1 MAVSDLPR
9 LSGAPWLQRPETQ
22 AVFAAL
28 AARSFAARAVG
39 GAVRNALLG
48 LPVTDVDIATT
59 ARPDEVVAAAEA
71 AGLKAVPTG
80 IAHGTVTIISGGSA
94 YEVTTLRKDVETH
107 GRHATVAFTD
117 DWTADARRRDFT
129 LNALYCSADGEVFDP
144 LSGYADLM
152 ARRVRFI
159 GDAGE
164 RIREDYLRIL
174 RFFRFTAAYGEGPPD
189 RPGLDACVRERQ
201 GLAVLSG
208 ERMREEMLRLL
219 AAPRGPEL
227 IAAMLDYG
235 LIVAGAWP
243 CATARCACPA
253 RRHPGRS
260 WPGAR
265 CRSPSRG
272 AGRRGSRGRGAPAG
286 SPAAFQRGH
295 GQACARI
302 HTRACHRSRR
312 SGERGKGLSLRA
324 RRGWLSRARAARVG
338 PFRGCAR
345 ERRLAPALGVARAL
359 AGADGFPSAAHDVMA
374 LGVPA
379 GPRVG
384 ELLRTLEAWWIAGDF
399 TADEAALRAKLG
411 ELAGAALGMSSARS
425 PTNALVKVAFAAM
438 ALVSVLAGLGLYL
451 LQARIGI
458 SEETARLVSTAFI
471 VVGIADTI
479 VLFLWDRIFKRGG

>member
-9 LSGAPWLQRPETQ
+9 LNTAPWLQRLETQ

-28 AARSFAARAVG
+28 AARNFAARAVG
-39 GAVRNALLG
+39 GAVRNTLLG

-80 IAHGTVTIISGGSA
+80 IAHGTVTIIAGGTA

-129 LNALYCSADGEVFDP
+129 LNALYCSAGGEVFDP

-174 RFFRFTAAYGEGPPD
+174 RFFRFTATYGEGPPD
-189 RPGLDACVRERQ
+189 RSGLVACVRERA

-219 AAPRGPEL
+219 AAPRGAEL
-227 IAAMLDYG
+227 ISVMLDFGLLPQVLGAAPRPGLLARLIHLQAALGLAPDAVLRLAALAVEVAEDTERLRSRFRLSNEETAKLMRAAM
-235 LIVAGAWP
+235 
-243 CATARCACPA
+243 R
-253 RRHPGRS
+253 
-260 WPGAR
+260 
-265 CRSPSRG
+265 
-272 AGRRGSRGRGAPAG
+272 APAIDPNASENTAKAYLYAEG
-286 SPAAFQRGH
+286 AAAFQESVLL
-295 GQACARI
+295 AWA
-302 HTRACHRSRR
+302 R
-312 SGERGKGLSLRA
+312 SGEESASSAWRGRFAL
-324 RRGWLSRARAARVG
+324 
-338 PFRGCAR
+338 P
-345 ERRLAPALGVARAL
+345 ERWHAPRFPIG
-359 AGADGFPSAAHDVMA
+359 GADVMA

-399 TADEAALRAKLG
+399 TADEAALRVKLG
-411 ELAGAALGMSSARS
+411 ELAGTTSA
-425 PTNALVKVAFAAM
+425 
-438 ALVSVLAGLGLYL
+438 
-451 LQARIGI
+451 
-458 SEETARLVSTAFI
+458 
-471 VVGIADTI
+471 
-479 VLFLWDRIFKRGG
+479 

>member
-28 AARSFAARAVG
+28 AARNFAARAVG

-71 AGLKAVPTG
+71 AGLKTVPTG

-189 RPGLDACVRERQ
+189 RPGLDACVRERA
-201 GLAVLSG
+201 GLAILSG

-219 AAPRGPEL
+219 AAPRGPSSM
-227 IAAMLDYG
+227 AVMLDYRAAA
-235 LIVAGAWP
+235 AGAWP
-243 CATARCACPA
+243 GAPAGVACPA
-253 RRHPGRS
+253 RRLQAALGLAPDAVLRL
-260 WPGAR
+260 A
-265 CRSPSRG
+265 
-272 AGRRGSRGRGAPAG
+272 ALARRGSARTRSACGIACGFPTRRRPSSCVPPCVRLRSIQMHRKAPARLIFTQRAQRHSTSACCSRGPVPGMRPRAPRGAFAWRCPSAG
-286 SPAAFQRGH
+286 K
-295 GQACARI
+295 
-302 HTRACHRSRR
+302 RR
-312 SGERGKGLSLRA
+312 T
-324 RRGWLSRARAARVG
+324 
-338 PFRGCAR
+338 
-345 ERRLAPALGVARAL
+345 
-359 AGADGFPSAAHDVMA
+359 FPSAA
-374 LGVPA
+374 
-379 GPRVG
+379 
-384 ELLRTLEAWWIAGDF
+384 T
-399 TADEAALRAKLG
+399 T
-411 ELAGAALGMSSARS
+411 
-425 PTNALVKVAFAAM
+425 
-438 ALVSVLAGLGLYL
+438 
-451 LQARIGI
+451 
-458 SEETARLVSTAFI
+458 
-471 VVGIADTI
+471 
-479 VLFLWDRIFKRGG
+479 